1 MGLLPEGHNPKEKP
15 VLSRLLPRETS
26 FFDFFDKHAGLTV
39 AGAKEFQS
47 LVSTGAN
54 IGHKAKRI
62 KEIEH
67 EADVITHQCMEA
79 LHTTFITPIER
90 SDVHQLIS
98 RMDDVVDFVEAA
110 ADRLVL
116 YELAPMTDEVKDMA
130 DTLVRAVLEVEQAV
144 RALRDMSNAER
155 IRQLCVDVNRLEN
168 EADTLLR
175 NALAKLFRTEQN
187 AITVI
192 KWKEIYELIEEAT
205 DRCEDIANTIEG
217 VVLENA

>member
-1 MGLLPEGHNPKEKP
+1 M
-15 VLSRLLPRETS
+15 LSRLLPRETS
-26 FFDFFDKHAGLTV
+26 FFDYFDKHAALTV
-39 AGAKEFQS
+39 AGAKALQS
-47 LVSTGAN
+47 LVSSGAN
-54 IGHKAKRI
+54 LGPKAKRI

-67 EADVITHQCMEA
+67 EADVITHQCIEA

-98 RMDDVVDFVEAA
+98 RMDDVVDFIEAA

-116 YELAPMTDEVKDMA
+116 YELETMTDEVKDMS
-130 DTLVRAVLEVEQAV
+130 DTLVRATLEVEQAV

-155 IRQLCVDVNRLEN
+155 IRQLCVEVNRLEN
-168 EADTLLR
+168 EADAVLR

>member
-1 MGLLPEGHNPKEKP
+1 M
-15 VLSRLLPRETS
+15 LSRLLPRETS
-26 FFDFFDKHAGLTV
+26 FFDFFDKHAALIV

-47 LVSTGAN
+47 LVGTGAN
-54 IGHKAKRI
+54 MAAKAKRI

-67 EADVITHQCMEA
+67 EADVITHQCIEA

-90 SDVHQLIS
+90 SDIHQLIS
-98 RMDDVVDFVEAA
+98 RMDDVVDFIEAA

-116 YELAPMTDEVKDMA
+116 YELEPTTSEVKDMV
-130 DTLVRAVLEVEQAV
+130 DTLVRATLEVEHAV

-175 NALAKLFRTEQN
+175 NALANLFRTEQN

>member
-1 MGLLPEGHNPKEKP
+1 MLG
-15 VLSRLLPRETS
+15 RLLPRETS
-26 FFDFFDKHAGLTV
+26 FFDFFDKHAALTV

-54 IGHKAKRI
+54 MGPKAKRI

-67 EADVITHQCMEA
+67 EADVITHQCIEA
-79 LHTTFITPIER
+79 LHKTFITPIER
-90 SDVHQLIS
+90 SDIHQLIS
-98 RMDDVVDFVEAA
+98 RMDDVVDFIEAA

-116 YELAPMTDEVKDMA
+116 YELEPMTDEVKDMT
-130 DTLVRAVLEVEQAV
+130 DTLVRATLEVEQAV

-168 EADTLLR
+168 EADAVLR

>member
-1 MGLLPEGHNPKEKP
+1 

-26 FFDFFDKHAGLTV
+26 FFDYFDKHAALTV
-39 AGAKEFQS
+39 AGAKALQS
-47 LVSTGAN
+47 LVSSGAN
-54 IGHKAKRI
+54 LGPKAKRI

-67 EADVITHQCMEA
+67 EADVITHQCIEA

-98 RMDDVVDFVEAA
+98 RMDDVVDFIEAA

-116 YELAPMTDEVKDMA
+116 YELETMTDEVKDMS
-130 DTLVRAVLEVEQAV
+130 DTLVRATLEVEQAV

-155 IRQLCVDVNRLEN
+155 IRQLCVEVNRLEN
-168 EADTLLR
+168 EADAVLR